1 MDDLSKRYNPLE
13 IFNNNEYKEA
23 DRVRFDNFNELN
35 IDFNDK
41 TILELGSGIGN
52 HTDFILTKNPRKI
65 VSIEGQLCNFEIL
78 HKKFKDNDKVE
89 TIHHDLE
96 LPYPALS
103 YYFDWVYNYGLLY
116 HLKNPFESIDYLKDL
131 QHTNMILE
139 TCIDFS
145 GEENNIEEGNTP
157 SQALNRIGSRPN
169 KDILF
174 DKLKTIYENVYYPL
188 QPKHEWFDIY
198 NEKKDSL
205 LKRVVIICKNK
216 KLIF

>member
-1 MDDLSKRYNPLE
+1 MDNLSKGYSPLE
-13 IFNNNEYKEA
+13 IFNNNEYREA
-23 DRVRFDNFNELN
+23 DRVRFDNFNKLN

-41 TILELGSGIGN
+41 IILELGSGIGN
-52 HTDFILTKNPRKI
+52 HTDFILTKNPIKI

-78 HKKFKDNDKVE
+78 QKKFKENDKVQ

-103 YYFDWVYNYGLLY
+103 DCFDWVYNYGLLY

-174 DKLKTIYENVYYPL
+174 EKLKTIYENVYYPL
-188 QPKHEWFDIY
+188 QPNHEWFDIY
-198 NEKKDSL
+198 NEQNDAL
-205 LKRVVIICKNK
+205 LKRVVIICENK
-216 KLIF
+216 K